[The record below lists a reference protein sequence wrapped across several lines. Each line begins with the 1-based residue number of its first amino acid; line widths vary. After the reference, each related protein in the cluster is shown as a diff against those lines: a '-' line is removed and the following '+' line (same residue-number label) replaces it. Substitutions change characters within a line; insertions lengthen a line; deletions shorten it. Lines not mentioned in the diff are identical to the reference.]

1 MKVGDMEVKQAAIVE
16 PDGSVT
22 VDGVPVDPQN
32 AAREGMVLL
41 KTSIEAMLDGLR
53 HPDSRPYNKDSFKMN
68 RLTREKMI
76 ASLRETADLLES
88 GKKQKN
94 VEPVSAAAT
103 SPKGYTIYMKG
114 PLGSI
119 VKEEAK
125 SIEMVQDSY
134 GVEFVAVRGRRT
146 RVVMS
151 YYSPFILVCEG
162 RNLPDPASAWQGQQT
177 GENGVTTQQGRM
189 RSQDPRWV
197 SEFEAMLPS
206 SVKQLVLFK
215 NGKLVFNKI
224 EAETTPPPKEPR
236 W

>member
-1 MKVGDMEVKQAAIVE
+1 MKVGDMTVKQAAIMA

-22 VDGVPVDPQN
+22 VDGVPVDPQD

-41 KTSIEAMLDGLR
+41 KTSIEAMLATMRNTGA
-53 HPDSRPYNKDSFKMN
+53 RPNDKGSFQMN
-68 RLTREKMI
+68 RITREKMI
-76 ASLRETADLLES
+76 ASLRETADFLEEG
-88 GKKQKN
+88 GKKA
-94 VEPVSAAAT
+94 VSAAAV
-103 SPKGYTIYMKG
+103 SPKGFTIYSKG

-125 SIEMVQDSY
+125 SIEMVQANY
-134 GVEFVAVRGRRT
+134 GVEFVAIRGRRT
-146 RVVMS
+146 RVIMS

-162 RNLPDPASAWQGQQT
+162 RNLPDPASAWQDQQT
-177 GENGVTTQQGRM
+177 GDNGVTTQQSRM
-189 RSQDPRWV
+189 RSQDPRWI

-215 NGKLVFNKI
+215 DGKLVFNKI